1 MALIKFNNF
10 SFRYKGNEEYALK
23 NINLELDKDKFILL
37 LGETGSGKTT
47 LIRCMNGLI
56 PQFYSGFYRGSVE
69 VKGADTSKVPIAD
82 LSTIVGVVFQNPEN
96 QLVSMSVEHEIAFG
110 LENWGFPRDHIEK
123 KIEEVSKLTGIK
135 SLFDK
140 APFEISGGE
149 QQRVAIASIL
159 ALEPELLILDE
170 PTTNL
175 DPFFAQKIVS
185 LLKEI
190 QQKKH
195 ISVIISE
202 HRLDLILPIAD
213 EIILMKEG
221 EILQHA
227 TKKEVLNG
235 DIFKSLEINKPFFY
249 SIFNELQQKGLFEGS
264 YPVSLEE
271 ALSVIRENIGEKNA
285 K

>member
-1 MALIKFNNF
+1 MTLINFHNF

-23 NINLELDKDKFILL
+23 NINLELDTNKFILL

-56 PQFYSGFYRGSVE
+56 PQFYSGFYKGWIE

-82 LSTIVGVVFQNPEN
+82 LSTVVGVVFQNPEN
-96 QLVSMSVEHEIAFG
+96 QLVSMNVEHEIAFG
-110 LENWGFPRDHIEK
+110 LENWGFPRDHIQK
-123 KIEEVSKLTGIK
+123 KIEEVSELTGIQP
-135 SLFDK
+135 LLDK

-175 DPFFAQKIVS
+175 DPFFAEKIVN

-190 QQKKH
+190 QRKKGL
-195 ISVIISE
+195 SVIISE
-202 HRLDLILPIAD
+202 HRLDLILPLAD

-227 TKKEVLNG
+227 EKDEVLNG
-235 DIFKSLEINKPFFY
+235 DTFKSLDINKPLFY
-249 SIFNELQQKGLFEGS
+249 SIFEKLQQKGVFDES
-264 YPVSLEE
+264 FPVSLDE
-271 ALSVIRENIGEKNA
+271 ALHVIKKRLKT
-285 K
+285 

>member
-1 MALIKFNNF
+1 MALINFHNF
-10 SFRYKGNEEYALK
+10 SFRYKGNEDYALK
-23 NINLELDKDKFILL
+23 NIDLEIDKGKFILL

-56 PQFYSGFYRGSVE
+56 PQFYSGFYKGKVE
-69 VKGADTSKVPIAD
+69 VKGIDTSEAPIAD

-96 QLVSMSVEHEIAFG
+96 QLVSMNVEHEIAFG
-110 LENWGFPRDHIEK
+110 LENWGFPRNHIK
-123 KIEEVSKLTGIK
+123 MKIQKVSELTGIEP
-135 SLFDK
+135 LLEK

-159 ALEPELLILDE
+159 ALEPEILILDE
-170 PTTNL
+170 PTTNI

-190 QQKKH
+190 QQEKQ

-221 EILQHA
+221 EILQHGQ
-227 TKKEVLNG
+227 KKEVLNG
-235 DIFKSLEINKPFFY
+235 DIFKSLDINKPFFY
-249 SIFNELQQKGLFEGS
+249 SIFDKMQERGIFNGS
-264 YPVSLEE
+264 IPVSLED
-271 ALSVIRENIGEKNA
+271 ALKVIKN
-285 K
+285 KL

>member
-1 MALIKFNNF
+1 MALINFHNF

-23 NINLELDKDKFILL
+23 NIDLEIDNGKFILL

-47 LIRCMNGLI
+47 LIRCLNGLI
-56 PQFYSGFYRGSVE
+56 PQFYSGFYKGKVE
-69 VKGADTSKVPIAD
+69 VKGIDTSKVPIAD

-96 QLVSMSVEHEIAFG
+96 QLVSMNIEHEIAFG
-110 LENWGFPRDHIEK
+110 LENWGFPREHIRR
-123 KIEEVSKLTGIK
+123 KIKEVSELTGIE
-135 SLFDK
+135 SLLEK

-170 PTTNL
+170 PTTNI
-175 DPFFAQKIVS
+175 DPFFAQKIMS

-190 QQKKH
+190 QQEKQ

-202 HRLDLILPIAD
+202 HRLDLILPLAD

-221 EILQHA
+221 EILQHDE
-227 TKKEVLNG
+227 KKEVLNG
-235 DIFKSLEINKPFFY
+235 DIFKSLDINKPFFY
-249 SIFNELQQKGLFEGS
+249 SIFDEMQERGVFNES
-264 YPVSLEE
+264 IPVSLED
-271 ALSVIRENIGEKNA
+271 ALKVIKN
-285 K
+285 KL